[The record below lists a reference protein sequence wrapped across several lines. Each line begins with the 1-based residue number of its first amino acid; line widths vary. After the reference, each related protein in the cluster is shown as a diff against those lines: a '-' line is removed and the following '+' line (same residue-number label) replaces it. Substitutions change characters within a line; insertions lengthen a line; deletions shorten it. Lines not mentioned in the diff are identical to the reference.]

1 MSYRAV
7 ANLTLFV
14 KISSLNLP
22 QDCDRAVHRG
32 PVQDRR
38 LLHPRLQLRRQ
49 QEQHRKVRLQL
60 RPGRLQREQGE
71 KLQLLFF
78 QMQRVLVSD
87 GI

>member
-1 MSYRAV
+1 MINERQLIA
-7 ANLTLFV
+7 
-14 KISSLNLP
+14 SLNSL
-22 QDCDRAVHRG
+22 QDCDRGVHRG

-78 QMQRVLVSD
+78 YFFLVLACR
-87 GI
+87 